1 MPRKKKNG
9 IYCGNNAKS
18 KKLTKEKYKIGKSYE
33 CLRKGIGVG
42 KNLPLNTDMLGPY
55 KPIKKRTFFCGKK
68 SNWDRQKYDRI
79 GDPTECLRA
88 GIVIGQKLKAD
99 EFVSKYKKN
108 KSRRKS
114 KRISRKKSRRKSKRR
129 SRKKSRRKSKR
140 KIR

>member
-1 MPRKKKNG
+1 MPVKKKNG

-18 KKLTKEKYKIGKSYE
+18 KKLTKEKYKIGRSYE

-42 KNLPLNTDMLGPY
+42 RNLPLNTDMLGPY

-114 KRISRKKSRRKSKRR
+114 KRKSKRR

-140 KIR
+140 R